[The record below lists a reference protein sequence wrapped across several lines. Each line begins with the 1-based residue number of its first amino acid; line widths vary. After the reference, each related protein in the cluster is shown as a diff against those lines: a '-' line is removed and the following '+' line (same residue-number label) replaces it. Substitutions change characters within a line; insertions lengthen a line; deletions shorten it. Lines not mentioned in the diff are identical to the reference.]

1 MRRVFIAT
9 LILLLI
15 IWFEPWMGIILASIY
30 SFVHPG
36 RYYDLIIAGVI
47 SDVVYQTLI
56 PVGILHIPIYT
67 TGSVVVFF
75 VTSMIKQR
83 MSIYA

>member
-1 MRRVFIAT
+1 MRRIFIAL

-15 IWFEPWMGIILASIY
+15 VWFEPWMGIVLASIY

-56 PVGILHIPIYT
+56 PMGILNIPVYT
-67 TGSVVVFF
+67 TISVVLFF
-75 VTSMIKQR
+75 VTVFMKRR
-83 MSIYA
+83 MNIYA